1 MTDQCKES
9 FLEHPQ
15 IGYNMITMLTSIC
28 SDTDVVVAAAVVVVV
43 VVVIVVLL
51 LMIMM
56 MRGKMEIIR

>member
-28 SDTDVVVAAAVVVVV
+28 SDTDVVVAAVVVVV